1 MDVSIR
7 PRNPA
12 DLDACVAALR
22 EVHGA
27 DGYPMAWPADPAG
40 WLTPP
45 GVAAAWVASLAD
57 VPLAGH
63 ALLVDRPSGD
73 LELARLFVRP
83 AARRRAV
90 AAALLTA
97 AASRG
102 RPLVLEVVDDGRSPA
117 IALYEAAGWHHTH
130 STTASWTAPD
140 GSPVRL
146 RHYHRPAGRE
156 GYSSA

>member
-7 PRNPA
+7 PRTPA

-22 EVHGA
+22 EVHES
-27 DGYPMAWPADPAG
+27 DGYPTNWPADPAT

-45 GVAAAWVASLAD
+45 DVAAAWVAALDD

-63 ALLVDRPSGD
+63 ALLVNRPSGD
-73 LELARLFVRP
+73 LELARLFVPP

-90 AAALLTA
+90 ASALLTT
-97 AASRG
+97 AASLG
-102 RPLVLEVVDDGRSPA
+102 RPLVLEVVDEGRSPA
-117 IALYEAAGWHHTH
+117 MALYETAGWHYTH
-130 STTASWTAPD
+130 STTAAWTARD

-146 RHYHRPAGRE
+146 RHYQRP
-156 GYSSA
+156 